1 MTGRRELGAKT
12 ETQQEKS
19 FLLMLP
25 LGDNRRSQLKS
36 VKCHIDEYER
46 GKVEGLREEG
56 EYSIITVY
64 AIVHDAVT
72 K

>member
-1 MTGRRELGAKT
+1 
-12 ETQQEKS
+12 
-19 FLLMLP
+19 MLP
-25 LGDNRRSQLKS
+25 LDDNRRSQLKS

-56 EYSIITVY
+56 EYSIIIVY

-72 K
+72 KWCLLQRRFNLILH